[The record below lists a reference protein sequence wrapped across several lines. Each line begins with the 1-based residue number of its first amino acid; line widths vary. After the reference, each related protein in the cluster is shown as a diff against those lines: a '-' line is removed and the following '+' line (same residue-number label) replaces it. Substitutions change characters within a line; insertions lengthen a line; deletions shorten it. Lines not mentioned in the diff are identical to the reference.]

1 MARLRRRKLSPPCRS
16 NASIVRGVDSRG
28 DVTATGA
35 IDSGAV
41 IHKNRQ
47 IPLQG
52 TLVLR
57 VETSVSRLSIERL
70 QADAKRLRAVVR
82 PANRLRA
89 SPNLATAL
97 LKFPVKA
104 SDSCAIR
111 NAILCRLRRIF
122 LSLLKLSVASRC
134 ATGCGFMVRPGAAA
148 VAPNW
153 SSCLRSMEKSR
164 QNIKGYARLKN

>member
-1 MARLRRRKLSPPCRS
+1 MASLCRRKLSPPCRS

-28 DVTATGA
+28 DVTATGGDRFRRG
-35 IDSGAV
+35 DSQESS
-41 IHKNRQ
+41 NSSSR
-47 IPLQG
+47 
-52 TLVLR
+52 TLGLR

-70 QADAKRLRAVVR
+70 QADAKQLRAVVR

-122 LSLLKLSVASRC
+122 LLLLKLSAASPC

-148 VAPNW
+148 VAPSW

-164 QNIKGYARLKN
+164 QNIKGYAI

>member
-1 MARLRRRKLSPPCRS
+1 MASLRRRDLSPPCRS
-16 NASIVRGVDSRG
+16 NASIVRGVDFRG

-57 VETSVSRLSIERL
+57 VETSVSRLSIDRL
-70 QADAKRLRAVVR
+70 RLRAVVR
-82 PANRLRA
+82 PANRLRS
-89 SPNLATAL
+89 SPNLAKAL
-97 LKFPVKA
+97 LKFPARA
-104 SDSCAIR
+104 SDFCAIR

-122 LSLLKLSVASRC
+122 LLLLKLFAASPC

-148 VAPNW
+148 VAP
-153 SSCLRSMEKSR
+153 S
-164 QNIKGYARLKN
+164 